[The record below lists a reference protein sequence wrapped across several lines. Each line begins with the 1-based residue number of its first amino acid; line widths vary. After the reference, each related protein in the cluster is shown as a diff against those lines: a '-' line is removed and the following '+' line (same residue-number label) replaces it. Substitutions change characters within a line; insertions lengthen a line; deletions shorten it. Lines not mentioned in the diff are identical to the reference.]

1 MDLDYGDYGDYTAQN
16 ETEDNS
22 SLLRPL
28 TFNEPQLSLD
38 HFLVAFNILISA
50 LGIAGNSLVVWVC
63 GYKMKRTVLTTWYTS
78 LAISNLLFCVFLPF
92 YVFYTITSNWPFGV
106 ALCKLTSSVLFL
118 NMYSSVFLLVLISAD
133 RCVLVLFPVWAH
145 NHRTVQKASGVVVLV
160 WLLSA
165 LLTVPSLIYR
175 QVTVHGSV
183 TQCYTNYG
191 IHSRHTAVVLSRFV
205 FGFLI
210 PFPVIILCCVVLGL
224 KMRGLTVRLKK
235 PYKIMVALILSFF
248 CCWMPYHAFV
258 LLELNYEKHNLEI
271 LKTGL
276 KVGSTLAS
284 ANSFISPILYVF
296 IGNDFKQTLKKSLTS
311 KIEEAMAEDLR
322 TVALNNSR
330 SKSMDIIRC

>member
-1 MDLDYGDYGDYTAQN
+1 MDLDYPNYEDYVPQN
-16 ETEDNS
+16 ETEETSKSTKIFHFAD
-22 SLLRPL
+22 PQIGL
-28 TFNEPQLSLD
+28 TQ
-38 HFLVAFNILISA
+38 FLVAFNILIST

-63 GYKMKRTVLTTWYTS
+63 GCKMKRSVLTTWYTS

-92 YVFYTITSNWPFGV
+92 DVFYTITSNWPFGV
-106 ALCKLTSSVLFL
+106 VLCKLTSSALFL
-118 NMYSSVFLLVLISAD
+118 NMYSSVFVLVLISAD

-145 NHRTVQKASGVVVLV
+145 NHRTVRKASGVVILV

-165 LLTVPSLIYR
+165 LLTLPTIVFR

-183 TQCYTNYG
+183 TQCYTDYVN
-191 IHSRHTAVVLSRFV
+191 HSRHTAVALSRFV

-210 PFPVIILCCVVLGL
+210 PFPVIILCCVVLSL
-224 KMRGLTVRLKK
+224 KMKGLTVRSRK

-248 CCWMPYHAFV
+248 CCWMPYHTFV
-258 LLELNYEKHNLEI
+258 LLELDFKNYNLEI

-276 KVGSTLAS
+276 KVGATLAS
-284 ANSFISPILYVF
+284 ANSFVSPILYVF

-311 KIEEAMAEDLR
+311 KIEEAMGEDLR

-330 SKSMDIIRC
+330 SKSLDIIKC